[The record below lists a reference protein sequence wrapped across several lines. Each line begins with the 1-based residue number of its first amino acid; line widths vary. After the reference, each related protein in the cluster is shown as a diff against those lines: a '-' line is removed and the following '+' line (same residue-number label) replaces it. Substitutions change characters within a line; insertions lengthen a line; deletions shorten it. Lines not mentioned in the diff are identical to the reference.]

1 MASILLF
8 ESRARSLIV
17 SHLTKDRYGP
27 PSSQCT
33 SRRKLISM
41 RVANQ
46 LATTAVCGLTICVLS
61 YSLPSFGA
69 DVTAS
74 PTPDDKEVK
83 KIVEPPKPPEP
94 RFKIYGWIEA
104 GITGNP
110 DSPTDNHNFGP
121 LFTDRANEPL
131 LNQAVITAER
141 ALDPNATGFDWGFK
155 LQFMYGSDARYIH
168 SLGMMDLTTN
178 ERVQPDFPEVYAT
191 AHLPI
196 ITAGGVR
203 SYICN

>member
-1 MASILLF
+1 MAGNLLL
-8 ESRARSLIV
+8 ESRARWLV
-17 SHLTKDRYGP
+17 ASHLTKKPGMDP
-27 PSSQCT
+27 HPSSAP
-33 SRRKLISM
+33 SRR
-41 RVANQ
+41 ANSDESRKS
-46 LATTAVCGLTICVLS
+46 TRDHRGLRAHDLRLS

-74 PTPDDKEVK
+74 PTPDGKEAK

-110 DSPTDNHNFGP
+110 DSPTDNHNFGH

-141 ALDPNATGFDWGFK
+141 ALDPNATGFDWGF
-155 LQFMYGSDARYIH
+155 
-168 SLGMMDLTTN
+168 
-178 ERVQPDFPEVYAT
+178 
-191 AHLPI
+191 
-196 ITAGGVR
+196 R
-203 SYICN
+203 SSSCMAAMLAIFIRSE

>member
-1 MASILLF
+1 
-8 ESRARSLIV
+8 
-17 SHLTKDRYGP
+17 
-27 PSSQCT
+27 
-33 SRRKLISM
+33 M
-41 RVANQ
+41 RVANR
-46 LATTAVCGLTICVLS
+46 LVTTAVCGLTICVLS

-74 PTPDDKEVK
+74 PTPDGKEAK

-110 DSPTDNHNFGP
+110 DSPTDNHNFGH

-155 LQFMYGSDARYIH
+155 VQFMYGSDARIF
-168 SLGMMDLTTN
+168 TRW
-178 ERVQPDFPEVYAT
+178 ECW
-191 AHLPI
+191 I
-196 ITAGGVR
+196 
-203 SYICN
+203 